1 MFKLYRNNDNYLLGD
16 TTTNKIYLLN
26 ILDSAS
32 LHTVCFTKSEVI
44 YTDTYINGHIIR
56 ESDDEDELIADFL
69 ADKLSIDNFKYIYEK
84 VSDTKRILEKYKS
97 QLLI

>member
-1 MFKLYRNNDNYLLGD
+1 MFKLYCNDDDYLLGD
-16 TTTNKIYLLN
+16 TTTGKIYLLD

-32 LHTVCFTKSEVI
+32 LHTVCFTKSEII
-44 YTDTYINGHIIR
+44 YGEPIYSGHIIK

-69 ADKLSIDNFKYIYEK
+69 AIKLSIDDFKYIYEK

-97 QLLI
+97 ELLI